1 MPRTK
6 KDVVTEFRTAEI
18 LQAANRVFAERGYE
32 EATIAD
38 IARVAGMAKGTVYL
52 YYRSKDEVYWAAVRR
67 TFEELHA
74 QAQACLEAAEPIDQ
88 KLRAFI
94 SVKLRYF
101 EQHRDFFRIYYSEVG
116 RSLQRH
122 GQFQRQMD
130 EVYLEQTR
138 SLEVVLK
145 EAVRRK
151 AIRPVRADAAA
162 FAIFDIAR
170 GVITQRMRGWSH
182 ATLDEDIAFAFDL
195 AWKGIGH
202 R

>member
-18 LQAANRVFAERGYE
+18 LQAANRVFAEQGYE
-32 EATIAD
+32 EATIAE
-38 IARVAGMAKGTVYL
+38 IAGVAGVAKGTVYL
-52 YYRSKDEVYWAAVRR
+52 YYRSKEEVYWAAVRQA
-67 TFEELHA
+67 FADLHG
-74 QAQACLEAAEPIDQ
+74 QTQACLAASGPIDQ
-88 KLRAFI
+88 KVRTFL

-130 EVYLEQTR
+130 EVYLEQIR
-138 SLEVVLK
+138 SLEAVLQQ
-145 EAVRRK
+145 AVRQR

-170 GVITQRMRGWSH
+170 GVITQRLRGWSR